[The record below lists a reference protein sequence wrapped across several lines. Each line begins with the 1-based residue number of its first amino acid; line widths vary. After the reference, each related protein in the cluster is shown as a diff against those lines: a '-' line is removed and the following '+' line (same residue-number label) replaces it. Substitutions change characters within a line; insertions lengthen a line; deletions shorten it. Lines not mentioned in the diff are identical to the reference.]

1 MLGRVRK
8 ERAMKSFAE
17 YLKER
22 FMVDDPDEI
31 VRTVAEYLDD
41 KADEIEK
48 TEPYATKTIERI
60 RSAAREVREIEY
72 DE

>member
-1 MLGRVRK
+1 
-8 ERAMKSFAE
+8 
-17 YLKER
+17 
-22 FMVDDPDEI
+22 MVDDPDEI

-72 DE
+72 EA

>member
-1 MLGRVRK
+1 
-8 ERAMKSFAE
+8 MKTFAE

-31 VRTVAEYLDD
+31 VRAVSEFLDD

-48 TEPYATKTIERI
+48 TEPYATKTIARI
-60 RSAAREVREIEY
+60 RAAAEEVREIEY
-72 DE
+72 DS